1 MEKHE
6 EKVVKH
12 RGSKIHAFK
21 YKWKE
26 KNDKGKEVDKS
37 QVVCHLYRA
46 GSKNQPLNLG
56 EMSDGSSFTAVAQ
69 SVNEAKKLIDMRMT
83 LAYLKE
89 YGRDV
94 MGVGEY
100 VKEGRKWVFKTVEGL
115 RVWKCENRY
124 YFVKDGEVSLLTNSV
139 LDK

>member
-6 EKVVKH
+6 EKLVKH

-26 KNDKGKEVDKS
+26 ENEKGKEVDKS
-37 QVVCHLYRA
+37 QIVCLLYRA

-56 EMSDGSSFTAVAQ
+56 EMSDGTPFMAVAQ
-69 SVNEAKKLIDMRMT
+69 AVNEAKKLVDMRMT
-83 LAYLKE
+83 PEYLKL

-100 VKEGRKWVFKTVEGL
+100 VKEGRKFVFKTVEGL
-115 RVWKCENRY
+115 RLWKCEDRY
-124 YFVKDGEVSLLTNSV
+124 YFVKDGQVSLLTNSV